1 VHGRLGS
8 LARFLARRILAAAVV
23 VFVIASSTF
32 LLAAAAQG
40 DFFGVA
46 MGWESPAAARRVRE
60 QAGMDRPVATL
71 YGEWLARAVRLDFG
85 TSLKYERPVAGLVA
99 ERAANTAVLAV
110 AALALAVLA
119 GIPAGMLTG
128 SDRGRVA
135 GRVAGSVAAG
145 VVRAVSGLFLSVPP
159 LIAAILLVAVAAF
172 TGLAPVGGMTSVT
185 SSAGGWVEWARD
197 VATHVPLPA
206 IALAL
211 PFVAT
216 LERVQSQA
224 IRQALDEPSMTAA
237 LARGLS
243 FRQMLWRHAWRL
255 SAKPVAAVAGPIGGT
270 LLSGSFAV
278 EIVTS
283 WPGLGRLTYDALI
296 WRDIYLAA
304 GCATAA
310 AVFLAAGI
318 LASDLLLAWA
328 DPRIAMEID
337 EAALERLAS

>member
-185 SSAGGWVEWARD
+185 SSARGWLEWARD

-206 IALAL
+206 IALSL
-211 PFVAT
+211 PFMAT

>member
-1 VHGRLGS
+1 
-8 LARFLARRILAAAVV
+8 
-23 VFVIASSTF
+23 
-32 LLAAAAQG
+32 
-40 DFFGVA
+40 
-46 MGWESPAAARRVRE
+46 
-60 QAGMDRPVATL
+60 
-71 YGEWLARAVRLDFG
+71 VRLDFG
-85 TSLKYERPVAGLVA
+85 TSLKSERPVAGLVA

-145 VVRAVSGLFLSVPP
+145 VVRAVSGLLLSVPP

-318 LASDLLLAWA
+318 LASDVLLAWA
-328 DPRIAMEID
+328 DPRIAMETD
-337 EAALERLAS
+337 EGALERLAS